1 MCKVMSTKVVYPT
14 QYSSS
19 KGEDIMTTNA
29 NASRTEAVPIPW
41 WLVLIEAIAAIM
53 IGILLLINPGSTLAV
68 LVRLLGFYFL
78 ITGVLSI
85 ISIFI
90 DSSAWG
96 WKLFSGILGILAGI
110 VIVDHPLW
118 STLIVPATFV
128 IVIAIFAIIIGVI
141 NLIHAFQGAGW
152 GKAALGAL
160 SILLGVVLLS
170 RPLLATISLPLILGI
185 LALAGGLLAL
195 IDAFR
200 LRGTQQSGAELMPE
214 SKASAETTPAAQEA
228 TESAPAPAES
238 AGDPNPDLQFLGLTS
253 VEDLEKFKQPLEYI
267 EGIGPV
273 YAGKL
278 SAIGVQTP
286 LDLLRGGAEPHG
298 RSDISKRSEISGLL
312 ILEWINHIDLYRIK
326 GVGSEYA
333 DLLEEAGVDT
343 VMELAHR
350 NAENLYEKM
359 NSVNEVKQLVRKLP
373 AQTQVE
379 DWIEQ
384 AKDLPRVINY

>member
-1 MCKVMSTKVVYPT
+1 MA
-14 QYSSS
+14 
-19 KGEDIMTTNA
+19 TNA
-29 NASRTEAVPIPW
+29 NAASTEPISIPW
-41 WLVLIEAIAAIM
+41 WLVLIEAIAAII
-53 IGILLLINPGSTLAV
+53 IGILLLINPGSTLIV
-68 LVRLLGFYFL
+68 LIRLLGFYFL

-118 STLIVPATFV
+118 ATLIVPTTFI

-141 NLIHAFQGAGW
+141 NLIHAFRGAGW

-185 LALAGGLLAL
+185 LALAGGFLAL

-200 LRGTQQSGAELMPE
+200 LRGTQESGAEPMPE
-214 SKASAETTPAAQEA
+214 STASTEPAAVA
-228 TESAPAPAES
+228 APSESPPPAPEPVR
-238 AGDPNPDLQFLGLTS
+238 DPNPDLQFLGLTS

-278 SAIGVQTP
+278 SEIGVQTP

-298 RSDISKRSEISGLL
+298 RSDIAKRSDISGLL

-350 NAENLYEKM
+350 NPGNLFEKM
-359 NSVNEVKQLVRKLP
+359 SSVNEVKQLVRKLP
-373 AQTQVE
+373 AETQVE
-379 DWIEQ
+379 EWIEQ
-384 AKDLPRVINY
+384 AKALPRVIQY